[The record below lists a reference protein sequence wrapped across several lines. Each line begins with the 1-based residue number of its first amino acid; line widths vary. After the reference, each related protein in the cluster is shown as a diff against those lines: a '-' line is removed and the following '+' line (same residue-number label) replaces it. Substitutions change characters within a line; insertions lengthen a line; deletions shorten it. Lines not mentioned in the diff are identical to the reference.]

1 MEATVAM
8 NVISIVRKHNIPWSF
23 LAAFFIVLFFGFVE
37 IEYRAPLSIVT
48 QLSMLALFLII
59 CVQWLRKDKPE
70 WILYLYICIQPMT
83 HLPIYVLG
91 SIRLSFILLGVAVLC
106 MIYIFWKKKSWREIR
121 IGKLIV
127 PQIIFVGTVTLSTV
141 INVAHI
147 GSFERIV
154 LHISNA
160 LFVLAL
166 LQLINSSEKLLRL
179 FVAWCG
185 SLTFLSLFG
194 IAVSLYARFRETTTS
209 AFIQTSIDGIIRI
222 SSLTPDSNYFA
233 VLLLLPLSVGL
244 AIILSHKV
252 ILTKAY
258 RAFFWFFVPLAI
270 TTILLTYSRAG
281 LIALAITLFAFVF
294 FEKQFRR
301 YEFWL
306 KIGIILGASL
316 ILCVLIQ
323 PEFLRN
329 MILRFPDS
337 VISQDQKIQY
347 GTALTFDKKSLV
359 FHGSAFGLYGA
370 NIVQKPELDQSFQ
383 ANIAD
388 DAIDVRGLY
397 WGVAWKMF
405 QDKPIFGVG
414 AGQYSYEFEKYLGYS
429 YFAKLPNTHNIFLE
443 TLAEFGVIG
452 FLALLYLLVRGIWLV
467 STLYRF
473 ATGTKK
479 ILLYALAV
487 AYVASMFQYTFQ
499 PSFNSIN
506 LWLIL
511 GIIGV
516 IELMSKEETQK
527 LQRLLTQK

>member
-1 MEATVAM
+1 M
-8 NVISIVRKHNIPWSF
+8 NVTKIIRKQNIPWSF
-23 LAAFFIVLFFGFVE
+23 FAAFLIVLFFGFVE
-37 IEYRAPLSIVT
+37 IEYKAPLSVVT

-59 CVQWLRKDKPE
+59 CSQWFRSGKPE
-70 WILYLYICIQPMT
+70 WILYLYIFIQPMT

-91 SIRLSFILLGVAVLC
+91 SIRLSFVLLGLAVLSVL
-106 MIYIFWKKKSWREIR
+106 YTFWKKKSWHEIR

-127 PQIIFVGTVTLSTV
+127 PQVVFVGIVSLSTI
-141 INVAHI
+141 INVAHV
-147 GSFERIV
+147 GSFERFV
-154 LHISNA
+154 LHVSNL

-166 LQLINSSEKLLRL
+166 LQFINSSEKLLRL
-179 FVAWCG
+179 FVVWCS

-194 IAVSLYARFRETTTS
+194 IAVSLYARFHETTTS

-244 AIILSHKV
+244 AIVLSHKV
-252 ILTKAY
+252 VLTKKY

-281 LIALAITLFAFVF
+281 LLALVLTLFCFIF
-294 FEKQFRR
+294 FEKQFHR
-301 YEFWL
+301 YVFWV
-306 KIGIILGASL
+306 KICIILGTSI

-359 FHGSAFGLYGA
+359 FHGRAFGLYSA
-370 NIVQKPELDQSFQ
+370 SIVQKPELDQSFQ

-397 WGVAWKMF
+397 WGVAWQMF
-405 QDKPIFGVG
+405 KDKPVFGLG

-443 TLAEFGVIG
+443 TLAEFGIIG
-452 FLALLYLLVRGIWLV
+452 LLALLFLLIRGIWLV
-467 STLYRF
+467 VTLYRF
-473 ATGTKK
+473 ATGVKRM
-479 ILLYALAV
+479 LLFSLAV
-487 AYVASMFQYTFQ
+487 AYIASIFQYTFQ

-506 LWLIL
+506 FWLL
-511 GIIGV
+511 FGIIGA
-516 IELMSKEETQK
+516 IELMSKDEAHK